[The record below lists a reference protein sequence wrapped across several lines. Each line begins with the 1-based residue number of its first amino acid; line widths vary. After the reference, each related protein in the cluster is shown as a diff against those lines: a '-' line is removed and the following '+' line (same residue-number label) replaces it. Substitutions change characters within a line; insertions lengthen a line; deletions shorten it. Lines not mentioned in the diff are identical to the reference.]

1 MKTLSKGN
9 VSAESHSVAQLLAL
23 LVSEEKVLA
32 NFMQI
37 ETDKVLAFVGRNR
50 DFPSHPTA
58 KEIIQ
63 FNQSLIQVLES
74 VYMTEWQ
81 LCKKWTAILPLI
93 PYESGTSSCTSIIVA
108 DDSEEIAHFYQDDR
122 GFDY

>member
-9 VSAESHSVAQLLAL
+9 VSTESQSVAQLLAL
-23 LVSEEKVLA
+23 LVSEEKVVA
-32 NFMQI
+32 NLMQL

-50 DFPSHPTA
+50 EFPSQPTS

-74 VYMTEWQ
+74 IYMTEWQ

-93 PYESGTSSCTSIIVA
+93 PYESDTSSCASIIVA
-108 DDSEEIAHFYQDDR
+108 DDNEDIARFYHDDR